1 MFLLMKFFNVS
12 AWKFF
17 HSIQISGS
25 NHQKVFLSRLFG
37 NLETG
42 ISALASPL
50 ESVLASTLQKN
61 YFCVQNFFFL
71 VFWKN
76 EIFMF
81 VYMLSYG
88 ISTTLLQ
95 ILISLRFPV
104 HKFQGIHWCFELS
117 EVSVHWCFEKITSPK
132 ISGYFP
138 AKHLGWINI
147 KYTHRPVW
155 EFSKKLFIAAIL

>member
-1 MFLLMKFFNVS
+1 M
-12 AWKFF
+12 
-17 HSIQISGS
+17 
-25 NHQKVFLSRLFG
+25 FLSRPFG

-50 ESVLASTLQKN
+50 ESALALTLQKN

-95 ILISLRFPV
+95 IIISLRFPV
-104 HKFQGIHWCFELS
+104 HKFQGIHWCFEKRLFELS
-117 EVSVHWCFEKITSPK
+117 EASVHWCFEKITSPK

-155 EFSKKLFIAAIL
+155 DFSKKLFRPAIL

>member
-12 AWKFF
+12 AWKIF

-25 NHQKVFLSRLFG
+25 NHQKVFLSRPFG

-42 ISALASPL
+42 ILALASPL
-50 ESVLASTLQKN
+50 ESALASTWQKN
-61 YFCVQNFFFL
+61 YFCVQ
-71 VFWKN
+71 N

-104 HKFQGIHWCFELS
+104 HTFKGIHWCFEKRLFELS
-117 EVSVHWCFEKITSPK
+117 EALVHWCFEKITSPK
-132 ISGYFP
+132 ISGCFP

-155 EFSKKLFIAAIL
+155 DFSKKLFRPAIL